1 MKEIWKPIKG
11 FEALYEV
18 SNKGRVR
25 SLCGRYGYRRIIK
38 LGNGSRGYL
47 NVCLCDKGK
56 QTTRNVH
63 RIVAETF
70 IPNPENLPCINHKD
84 EDRKNNS
91 VDNLEWCS
99 YYHNN
104 VYGNRLTKSAM
115 KQAKPVR
122 CIETGK
128 VYYGQCEA
136 QRATGIQQTKISA
149 CCRGKAKTAG
159 GYHWEF
165 V

>member
-1 MKEIWKPIKG
+1 MNEIWKPIKD
-11 FEALYEV
+11 FESLYEI

-25 SLCGRYGYRRIIK
+25 SLCGRYGKNRIVK

-47 NVCLCDKGK
+47 NVCLCNKGK

-70 IPNPENLPCINHKD
+70 LPNPESLPCVNHKD
-84 EDRKNNS
+84 ENRKNNN

-104 VYGNRLTKSAM
+104 VYGERLTKSAL
-115 KQAKPVR
+115 KRSKAVR
-122 CIETGK
+122 CVETGK
-128 VYYGQCEA
+128 TYTSGYAV
-136 QRATGIQQTKISA
+136 QRATGIQQSGISA
-149 CCRGKAKTAG
+149 CCRGRQKTAG